1 MSAAPYR
8 DVHYPLNVFM
18 HILAHEEGGVPA
30 LHYGFFDRGDESIR
44 EAQDSATAM
53 LITRLPPVPARILD
67 AGSGV
72 GSTLARLTLLG
83 YDVEGITPDPQQ
95 IAIIRSRYGDRVR
108 VECTRFEDMA
118 PSPFDTVVFQESSQ
132 YIDAG
137 ALFAKAREMT
147 SHVVVFD
154 EFAMEPATLHSY
166 HDFLRA
172 AADEGFEKVEDVDVS
187 RIAAPTI
194 DYFNDRFSRYR
205 TRLLHELSL
214 DAAQLDTLIRL
225 GGENR
230 DRYARGAFVYRVLQF
245 RR

>member
-18 HILAHEEGGVPA
+18 HILTYEEGSVPA

-44 EAQDSATAM
+44 EAQESATAM

-72 GSTLARLTLLG
+72 GSTLARLTVLG
-83 YDVEGITPDPQQ
+83 YDAEGITPDAQQ
-95 IAIIRSRYGDRVR
+95 IEIIRARYADRVR
-108 VECTRFEDMA
+108 VHCMRFEDMP
-118 PSPFDTVVFQESSQ
+118 PSHFDAVVFQESSQ
-132 YIDAG
+132 YIDSD
-137 ALFAKAREMT
+137 ALFAKARELT
-147 SHVVVFD
+147 SHVIVFD
-154 EFAMEPATLHSY
+154 EFAMEPAPLHSY

-172 AADEGFEKVEDVDVS
+172 AASNGFEKVEEVDVT

-194 DYFNDRFSRYR
+194 DYFNDRFDHYR
-205 TRLLHELSL
+205 PMLIHDLGIGA
-214 DAAQLDTLIRL
+214 DQIDTLIRM
-225 GGENR
+225 GVENR
-230 DRYARGAFVYRVLQF
+230 RRYERGTFVYRVLQF